1 LCNKCEKK
9 ILFITMRSLKIP
21 LILLYLFILS
31 SCKQEDV
38 VFKGVSNP
46 QVKEMSLTKATI
58 VTNALMYN
66 PNSQGGRVKDIEII
80 VKLNGEEVAKVTEVS
95 KIRVKGKSSFEV
107 PLLVEIPLTSKAIS
121 GGFMDVL
128 KGRQSKISYKGNITF
143 RTLMISY
150 DVPIDMEED
159 IRLNLF

>member
-1 LCNKCEKK
+1 MCNKCEKK

-21 LILLYLFILS
+21 LILFYLFILS

>member
-1 LCNKCEKK
+1 MHSHVIRLQVRINHII
-9 ILFITMRSLKIP
+9 ILHQKFSV
-21 LILLYLFILS
+21 
-31 SCKQEDV
+31 DV

>member
-1 LCNKCEKK
+1 MCNKCEKK

>member
-1 LCNKCEKK
+1 
-9 ILFITMRSLKIP
+9 MRSLKIP